1 MQKSSNRQ
9 MDFERVVEQRL
20 GDISRISFTF
30 ESKLEEMN
38 KISLSA
44 SVVDELLSKIQK
56 MENLTF
62 SMEDMLKES
71 YSLKQHIVEEHN
83 AYVDHVQNM
92 NKKIENFLNN
102 VDKIDER
109 SEKVEE
115 LFYMRNEFG
124 NFVLKEE
131 FSLLQTIIDD
141 MRVSL
146 NELSSSNNS
155 RHNKSNKTIRE

>member
-1 MQKSSNRQ
+1 

-83 AYVDHVQNM
+83 AYIDHVQNM
-92 NKKIENFLNN
+92 NKKN
-102 VDKIDER
+102 
-109 SEKVEE
+109 
-115 LFYMRNEFG
+115 
-124 NFVLKEE
+124 
-131 FSLLQTIIDD
+131 
-141 MRVSL
+141 
-146 NELSSSNNS
+146 
-155 RHNKSNKTIRE
+155 

>member
-1 MQKSSNRQ
+1 